1 MHVLTKIFIVLVTL
15 LAIFMVPLVVVSAVN
30 QKHWKTGADDANQSL
45 RLVSSQLQEARLLH
59 QSEQARLSQEI
70 ADYEQ
75 RLAQERDSVTECKN
89 AQRDMESQLLAANL
103 TITEHGATSRT
114 MLKSLQTNSDLN
126 RVLVDDIQKL
136 RSRAIAAERQK
147 LELDEA
153 LRERD
158 SQLSVALAARRKLE
172 EELKELRD
180 EQASAMHRI
189 SQYVARHGVLED
201 DDLSIDEGLA
211 PDRNL
216 QATILDISRS
226 DDQVLVE
233 IDAGSRDGVV
243 SGWILTVGSDGTFVG
258 KLRIIDVDINR
269 STGILT
275 LESEDRGLAQIG
287 HRAYALM
294 GQD

>member
-89 AQRDMESQLLAANL
+89 AQRDMESQLLSANL

-275 LESEDRGLAQIG
+275 LESKDRGLAQIG

>member
-30 QKHWKTGADDANQSL
+30 QKHWKTDADEANQSL
-45 RLVSSQLQEARLLH
+45 RLMGSQLQDERLLH
-59 QSEQARLSQEI
+59 QTEQARLTQEI
-70 ADYEQ
+70 TDYQQ
-75 RLAQERDSVTECKN
+75 RLSAQDASGSECEVALAEVK
-89 AQRDMESQLLAANL
+89 SQLLAANI
-103 TITEHGATSRT
+103 TITENGATSRT

-172 EELKELRD
+172 EELKELQD
-180 EQASAMHRI
+180 QQASAMHRI

-201 DDLSIDEGLA
+201 EGLSIDEGLA

-275 LESEDRGLAQIG
+275 LESKDRGLAQIG

>member
-89 AQRDMESQLLAANL
+89 AQRDMESQLLAASL

>member
-1 MHVLTKIFIVLVTL
+1 VHVLTKIFIVLVTL

-89 AQRDMESQLLAANL
+89 AQRDMESQLLSANL

-243 SGWILTVGSDGTFVG
+243 SGW
-258 KLRIIDVDINR
+258 
-269 STGILT
+269 
-275 LESEDRGLAQIG
+275 
-287 HRAYALM
+287 
-294 GQD
+294 

>member
-89 AQRDMESQLLAANL
+89 AQRDMESQLLSANL

>member
-15 LAIFMVPLVVVSAVN
+15 LAIFMVPLVVVSAKN
-30 QKHWKTGADDANQSL
+30 QEHWKASALDTAQSH
-45 RLVSSQLQEARLLH
+45 RLVSSQLQDERQLH
-59 QSEQARLSQEI
+59 QSEQARMSQELGDYSQRLSQLQSSV
-70 ADYEQ
+70 ADCERA
-75 RLAQERDSVTECKN
+75 RLDV
-89 AQRDMESQLLAANL
+89 ESQLLTATL

-136 RSRAIAAERQK
+136 RSRAISAERKK

-172 EELKELRD
+172 EELKEMRN
-180 EQASAMHRI
+180 EQATAMHRI

-201 DDLSIDEGLA
+201 EGLSIDEGLA

-226 DDQVLVE
+226 DEQVLVE
-233 IDAGSRDGVV
+233 IDAGSRDGIA
-243 SGWILTVGSDGTFVG
+243 SGWILTVGSDGTFIG
-258 KLRIIDVDINR
+258 KLRVIDVDINR

-275 LESEDRGLAQIG
+275 LESEDRGLAKIG